1 MKNLSAILLAGLMVF
16 GVACTFEAED
26 TLAEVNQPFMRE
38 VETAQENTRTW
49 EIGNVQRENSLEE
62 LLFERL
68 TSTKDLLSLVPSVS
82 STKATL
88 LENEAFPFLWGLVMS
103 KDEDQ
108 LESDIVCSGTGMA
121 FIRCCN
127 GYLEEGGKLIIWME
141 DDIYYATITE

>member
-1 MKNLSAILLAGLMVF
+1 MRNLSIILLAGLMVL
-16 GVACTFEAED
+16 GVACTFDGED
-26 TLAEVNQPFMRE
+26 ALAEVNQPFLRE
-38 VETAQENTRTW
+38 IETAEENTRIW

-62 LLFERL
+62 LLFEQL
-68 TSTKDLLSLVPSVS
+68 TSTKDLLSLVPSTS
-82 STKATL
+82 STQAAL
-88 LENEAFPFLWGLVMS
+88 LENEAFPFLWALVMT

-127 GYLEEGGKLIIWME
+127 GYLEEGVKLIIWME